1 LISLTF
7 SEVVAKVKKVS
18 ASNENSSFEAGLDI
32 TNYVP
37 GSPLLSLVVEG
48 GLIVVLEGSSV
59 VRPGS
64 LVVEGGLVVV
74 LEGSVR
80 PGSLVVE
87 GGSVVV
93 LEGTL
98 VVRPGNLV
106 VEGGL
111 VVVSEGTSDLGFRK
125 SGSVLRT

>member
-1 LISLTF
+1 M
-7 SEVVAKVKKVS
+7 
-18 ASNENSSFEAGLDI
+18 DI
-32 TNYVP
+32 TNYAPPVP

-48 GLIVVLEGSSV
+48 GLIVVLEGSLVVRPRGLVVVLEGSPV
-59 VRPGS
+59 VRPGI

-74 LEGSVR
+74 LEGS
-80 PGSLVVE
+80 
-87 GGSVVV
+87 
-93 LEGTL
+93 L

-106 VEGGL
+106 VEGGS